1 MYCPTCSLEHTEPR
15 RFCNRCGTNLE
26 LVLRA
31 LSGNWPEPMLN
42 KKPEQREKAL
52 YFTER
57 GRMQRWGFI
66 TFWGGIVLAALVA
79 IIGEAIRN
87 LNDPFG
93 NFIQEIAGIGGL
105 ICVVGLGMMLYSLFL
120 PKAPTPAQPPSVTVL
135 PQANS
140 TMPVSLEQRPDA
152 VSSITEYTTE
162 LLSNGEPSLPRQMP
176 THQRK

>member
-31 LSGNWPEPMLN
+31 LSGSRPEPMTN
-42 KKPEQREKAL
+42 KTLEQQEQAM

-57 GRMQRWGFI
+57 GRMRRWGFI

-87 LNDPFG
+87 VNYPLG
-93 NFIQEIAGIGGL
+93 NFIQDIAGIGGL
-105 ICVVGLGMMLYSLFL
+105 ICVVGLGMMIYSLLL
-120 PKAPTPAQPPSVTVL
+120 PKAPTSTQPPSVTVL

-140 TMPVSLEQRPDA
+140 TMPVSLDRRPDA

-162 LLSNGEPSLPRQMP
+162 LLHNSEPSSPRQMP